1 MALPASRKLE
11 EAQLA
16 YEQAR
21 AHRKLLVIHRREQKR
36 AMQRFDLFKAD
47 LERMGI
53 EVVIEPTTHPVR
65 VDHIPSSHTSPRR
78 NSDDR
83 SSA

>member
-1 MALPASRKLE
+1 
-11 EAQLA
+11 
-16 YEQAR
+16 
-21 AHRKLLVIHRREQKR
+21 
-36 AMQRFDLFKAD
+36 MQRFDLFKAD